1 MPARR
6 SAASCEKAEGGS
18 ALDIT
23 GTGAGNCA
31 KELTNVL
38 RQSVVVDNRAGASG
52 LIGAETV
59 ARAAPDGHTLL
70 MASSSLSVAPHIY
83 KNVPYD
89 IVKDFATV
97 SLVARSPN
105 LLVVHP
111 AVPAKSVKELIALA
125 KAQPGKLNFS
135 SSGNGR
141 ASHLAAERFKQMA
154 GIDMTHVAYKGT
166 GPAITAVVA
175 GEVQLQFA
183 TVPSVLP
190 HVKGGRLRAL
200 GIGSEKRSSVLPEAP
215 TISES
220 GLPGYEADTWY
231 GLLAP
236 AATNQQSC
244 NNSTPRRSKRC
255 RQRRRVTSFFPTDPS
270 L

>member
-1 MPARR
+1 M
-6 SAASCEKAEGGS
+6 
-18 ALDIT
+18 
-23 GTGAGNCA
+23 
-31 KELTNVL
+31 
-38 RQSVVVDNRAGASG
+38 
-52 LIGAETV
+52 
-59 ARAAPDGHTLL
+59 
-70 MASSSLSVAPHIY
+70 
-83 KNVPYD
+83 
-89 IVKDFATV
+89 
-97 SLVARSPN
+97 
-105 LLVVHP
+105 
-111 AVPAKSVKELIALA
+111 PAKSVKELIALA

-154 GIDMTHVAYKGT
+154 GIEMTHVAYKGT

-190 HVKGGRLRAL
+190 HVKSGRLRAL

-220 GLPGYEADTWY
+220 GLAGYEADTWY

-236 AATNQQSC
+236 AATNRPVVQQLNAATLKALQTKETRDKFLSDGSEPAG
-244 NNSTPRRSKRC
+244 STPEEFRTFLIAEVDRWGK
-255 RQRRRVTSFFPTDPS
+255 VVKTAGIKPE
-270 L
+270 